1 MATAALSHLPQ
12 LLLFLALFSDLW
24 PCFLSAVNITHL
36 PGFAGALPFRLETGY
51 VNMDADSGAELFY
64 YFVESERN
72 PSEDPLLLWLTG
84 GPGCSGFNALAL
96 AMGPLKFYTD
106 DFDGGLPTL
115 VSNPHAWT
123 KIASMIFLDWP
134 FGTGFSH
141 SRTDKDYF
149 TDDWHAKQ
157 LIYEFLKKWLL
168 DHPFFLSNP
177 FYMGGESYGGKMA
190 TLVSHEIVQ
199 GNDEGQQP
207 LVNIKGYLIGN
218 AITGEKVD
226 KNTQA
231 SHAYGLGLIS
241 EEVYKLLENSC
252 FEEDFE
258 NPENALCAVH
268 LKVFNDHLSDINIFG
283 ILDPKCDDEPPTL
296 EETFGSPRSLEDKY
310 GESLCKPLIH
320 DANCI
325 SGELLS
331 NYWLNNRLVRQALHI
346 KEGSVGRWHR
356 CDFNVNAHHYKRNIP
371 SSLPHHRNLTS
382 RGYRALV
389 YNGDHDLKVPFVG
402 TLKWIKSLGYSILD
416 PWRAWY
422 VDNQVAGF
430 TTLFSNDITFVT
442 VKGGNHIT
450 PGNRPAQCFGMFKRW
465 ISHEVL

>member
-1 MATAALSHLPQ
+1 MASPRHLPQ
-12 LLLFLALFSDLW
+12 LLFFLALFSDLW
-24 PCFLSAVNITHL
+24 PCSLSAVNITHL

-51 VNMDADSGAELFY
+51 VNVDEESGAELFY

-72 PSEDPLLLWLTG
+72 PSEDPLLLWLIG
-84 GPGCSGFNALAL
+84 GPGCSGFNGLAL
-96 AMGPLKFYTD
+96 DMGPIRFYTD
-106 DFDGGLPTL
+106 DFDGSLPTI

-134 FGTGFSH
+134 SGTGFSYLK
-141 SRTDKDYF
+141 TDKDYII
-149 TDDWHAKQ
+149 DDWHAKK

-190 TLVSHEIVQ
+190 TLVAHEIVQ
-199 GNDEGQQP
+199 GNEEGQQP

-241 EEVYKLLENSC
+241 KELYKLLENNC
-252 FEEDFE
+252 VEEDFE
-258 NPENALCAVH
+258 NPKNALCAAH
-268 LKVFNDHLSDINIFG
+268 LNVFNDHLSEINVYS
-283 ILDPKCDDEPPTL
+283 ILDPKCDDEPSTL
-296 EETFGSPRSLEDKY
+296 EEIVESRRSLQENY
-310 GESLCKPLIH
+310 AESLTKPLIL

-325 SGELLS
+325 NGDLLA
-331 NYWLNNRLVRQALHI
+331 NYWANNRFVRQALHI

-356 CDFNVNAHHYKRNIP
+356 CDFHVNTYHYKRSIP
-371 SSLPHHRNLTS
+371 SSLPYHRNLTG

-389 YNGDHDLKVPFVG
+389 YNGDHDMKVPFVG
-402 TLKWIKSLGYSILD
+402 ALKWIKSLGYSVLD
-416 PWRAWY
+416 PWRSWH
-422 VDNQVAGF
+422 VDNQVAGY
-430 TTLFSNDITFVT
+430 TVLFSNGLTFAT
-442 VKGGNHIT
+442 VKGGSHVT
-450 PGNRPAQCFGMFKRW
+450 PGKRPAECFGMFKRW
-465 ISHEVL
+465 IAHEAL

>member
-1 MATAALSHLPQ
+1 MAAPLSHFPQ
-12 LLLFLALFSDLW
+12 LLFFLALFSDLW

-96 AMGPLKFYTD
+96 AMGL
-106 DFDGGLPTL
+106 LQ
-115 VSNPHAWT
+115 
-123 KIASMIFLDWP
+123 IASMIFLDWP

-157 LIYEFLKKWLL
+157 LIYVFLKKWLL

-177 FYMGGESYGGKMA
+177 FYMGVNHMVGKWLHLFLMRLFKVSKLPIFISY
-190 TLVSHEIVQ
+190 E
-199 GNDEGQQP
+199 D
-207 LVNIKGYLIGN
+207 GYLIGN
-218 AITGEKVD
+218 AITGEKGD

-241 EEVYKLLENSC
+241 EEVYKVLTG
-252 FEEDFE
+252 D
-258 NPENALCAVH
+258 
-268 LKVFNDHLSDINIFG
+268 
-283 ILDPKCDDEPPTL
+283 
-296 EETFGSPRSLEDKY
+296 
-310 GESLCKPLIH
+310 
-320 DANCI
+320 
-325 SGELLS
+325 LLS

-442 VKGGNHIT
+442 VKGRESHNA
-450 PGNRPAQCFGMFKRW
+450 GNRPAQCFGMFKRW